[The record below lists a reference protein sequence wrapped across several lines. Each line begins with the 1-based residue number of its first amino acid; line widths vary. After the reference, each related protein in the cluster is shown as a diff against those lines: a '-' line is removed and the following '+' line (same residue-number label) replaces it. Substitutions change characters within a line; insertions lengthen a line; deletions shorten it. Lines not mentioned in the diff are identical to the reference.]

1 MASYGCEVV
10 DGGRYRLSFT
20 VGGLLAEQGRTV
32 AGLMVGDTA
41 VAAAVDTLPS
51 ADRDDD
57 AFAPAE
63 LLESVRRYAVAENV
77 LQIRTHAAG
86 VRIVNEVIKRLSALT
101 MGELRCIADA
111 DMLQSDRRALM
122 WVAMCR
128 YYALVGEFAQE
139 VLREHFL
146 IGTTTIT
153 YGDYEHFMLGKAM
166 WHPEIDDLSTST
178 SAKLRSNVFKAMAE
192 AGLVNRTDDTIIP
205 SLLSREVTGILMR
218 RPESFG
224 FFPMRGQISA

>member
-10 DGGRYRLSFT
+10 DSGRYRLSFT

-32 AGLMVGDTA
+32 AGLMMGDTA
-41 VAAAVDTLPS
+41 VAAAGDTLPH

-57 AFAPAE
+57 AFVPAE
-63 LLESVRRYAVAENV
+63 MLESVRRYAVAENV

-86 VRIVNEVIKRLSALT
+86 VRIVSEVVKRLSALT

-111 DMLQSDRRALM
+111 DTLQSDRRALM

-139 VLREHFL
+139 VLHEHFL
-146 IGTTTIT
+146 IGAPAIT
-153 YGDYEHFMLGKAM
+153 YDDYDHFMLGKAM

-178 SAKLRSNVFKAMAE
+178 SAKLRSNVFKAMVE
-192 AGLVNRTDDTIIP
+192 AGLVNRSDDTIIP

>member
-57 AFAPAE
+57 AFVPAE

-86 VRIVNEVIKRLSALT
+86 GRIVNEGIKRLSALT

-205 SLLSREVTGILMR
+205 SLLSREVAGILMR

-224 FFPMRGQISA
+224 FFPIRGQISA

>member
-41 VAAAVDTLPS
+41 IAAVGDALPS
-51 ADRDDD
+51 KDRDDD
-57 AFAPAE
+57 AFATAD
-63 LLESVRRYAVAENV
+63 LLESARRYAVAENV
-77 LQIRTHAAG
+77 LQIRTRAAG

-111 DMLQSDRRALM
+111 NTLQSDRRALM

-146 IGTTTIT
+146 IGTSTIT
-153 YGDYEHFMLGKAM
+153 HDDYDHFMLGKAM

-192 AGLVNRTDDTIIP
+192 AGVVNRTDDTIIP

-224 FFPMRGQISA
+224 FFPMREPILA

>member
-32 AGLMVGDTA
+32 AGLMVGDAA

-178 SAKLRSNVFKAMAE
+178 SAKLRSNVFMAMAE

>member
-10 DGGRYRLSFT
+10 DSGRYRLSFT
-20 VGGLLAEQGRTV
+20 VGGLLAEQGRTM
-32 AGLMVGDTA
+32 AGLMMGDTA
-41 VAAAVDTLPS
+41 VAAAGDTLPH

-57 AFAPAE
+57 AFVPAE
-63 LLESVRRYAVAENV
+63 MLESVRRYAVAENV

-86 VRIVNEVIKRLSALT
+86 VRIVSEVVKRLSALT

-111 DMLQSDRRALM
+111 DTLQSDRRALM

-146 IGTTTIT
+146 IGAPAIT
-153 YGDYEHFMLGKAM
+153 YDDYDHFMLGKAM

-178 SAKLRSNVFKAMAE
+178 SAKLRSNVFKAMVE
-192 AGLVNRTDDTIIP
+192 AGLVNRSDDTIIP